1 MKLARHDKILELI
14 SREQIE
20 TQEELA
26 KRLGVKPP
34 AVSKWERGLT
44 YPIMDKVIAMAEVF
58 GVSTDVVMGLEP
70 IPGMEETA

>member
-1 MKLARHDKILELI
+1 MEVRAMNIKQL
-14 SREQIE
+14 REQRDM

-58 GVSTDVVMGLEP
+58 GVSTDVVMGLAP
-70 IPGMEETA
+70 IPGMEESA